1 MESKTEYF
9 AAINSEPLV
18 QIRGM
23 TTGREF
29 SLREYTYGALVPDNN
44 HPLSSVSVSNS
55 SLSIDLWIGC
65 AWQCRYCHVQGTYQ
79 DLDELGTMP
88 RKPKQRNQFT
98 VDQILDELVKHP
110 FFIADETIIS
120 IGTASTEPFAPAVVD
135 STFEIMDGF
144 VRRGLRNP
152 FWIVTKGGVP
162 KGRKL
167 DFARISNATRG
178 LMLSLC
184 WADNPD
190 TIEPA
195 HNNRFLNAEEAKEA
209 GATIAWYMRPIVPEW
224 SGNRDRIEMMM
235 LWVKKHYGEVIDMIV
250 PGGLRWTEGI
260 ENGLME
266 IHKLP
271 MPNIP
276 RDDNVKSLPQELVD
290 SIFSLSAEHFP
301 GIPVFLKSS
310 CALTRML
317 KIPSITSVQVF
328 ARSECEV
335 SRCPLA
341 QRRIC
346 AQGSAYNMTAERAQ
360 GILDNLGIPAH
371 VVSWD
376 INHGLITHPE
386 MSKFTYAVRQTVFK
400 HLAMGGSP

>member
-1 MESKTEYF
+1 MKSKQEYF
-9 AAINSEPLV
+9 MAVNSEPRT
-18 QIRGM
+18 QIRGI

-29 SLREYTYGALVPDNN
+29 SVREYTYGVLVPDST
-44 HPLSSVSVSNS
+44 HPLSAVSVANS
-55 SLSIDLWIGC
+55 SLSIDLWVGC
-65 AWQCRYCHVQGTYQ
+65 AWQCRYCHVQDTKQ
-79 DLDELGTMP
+79 DLADQGTMP
-88 RKPKQRNQFT
+88 RRPRRRNPFS
-98 VDQILDELVKHP
+98 VNQILDELVKHP
-110 FFIADETIIS
+110 FFVADETIIS

-135 STFEIMDGF
+135 STFEIMDAF
-144 VRRGLRNP
+144 IQHGLRNP
-152 FWIVTKGGVP
+152 FWIVTKSGIP

-167 DFARISNATRG
+167 DFARISKATRG

-184 WADNPD
+184 WANNPD
-190 TIEPA
+190 TIEPI
-195 HNNRFLNAEEAKEA
+195 HNNRFINAEEAKEA

-235 LWVKKHYGEVIDMIV
+235 LWVKKHYGEIIDIIV

-260 ENGLME
+260 ENGLVE
-266 IHKLP
+266 IHKLS

-276 RDDNVKSLPQELVD
+276 RDDNVKSLSQELVD

-301 GIPVFLKSS
+301 GIPVYLKSS

-317 KIPSITSVQVF
+317 KIPSVTSVQVF
-328 ARSECEV
+328 ARSKCKA

-341 QRRIC
+341 QRQIC
-346 AQGSAYNMTAERAQ
+346 TQGSVYSMTVEHAQ
-360 GILDNLGIPAH
+360 DILDNLGIPAH

-376 INHGLITHPE
+376 INHGLVTHPE

-400 HLAMGGSP
+400 HLAIGGSS

>member
-1 MESKTEYF
+1 MNSKTEYF
-9 AAINSEPLV
+9 TAVNSEPLV
-18 QIRGM
+18 KLKGM
-23 TTGREF
+23 TTGQEF
-29 SLREYTYGALVPDNN
+29 SLREYTYGALVPDSN

-55 SLSIDLWIGC
+55 SLSIDLWVGC
-65 AWQCRYCHVQGTYQ
+65 AWQCRYCHVQGTFQ
-79 DLDELGTMP
+79 DLAEQGTMP
-88 RKPKQRNQFT
+88 KKSQRRNSFS

-110 FFIADETIIS
+110 FFVADETIIS
-120 IGTASTEPFAPAVVD
+120 IGTASTEPFAPGPVTN
-135 STFEIMDGF
+135 STFEIMDAF

-152 FWIVTKGGVP
+152 FWIVTKGGIP

-178 LMLSLC
+178 LMISLC

-190 TIEPA
+190 TIEPVR
-195 HNNRFLNAEEAKEA
+195 NNRFLNAEEAKEA

-235 LWVKKHYGEVIDMIV
+235 LWVKKHYSKIIDMIV

-260 ENGLME
+260 ENGLVE
-266 IHKLP
+266 IHNLP
-271 MPNIP
+271 MPSIP
-276 RDDNVKSLPQELVD
+276 RDDNVKSLPQELMD
-290 SIFSLSAEHFP
+290 YIFSLSAEHFP
-301 GIPVFLKSS
+301 SIPVYIKSS
-310 CALTRML
+310 CALTQML

-328 ARSECEV
+328 ARSECES

-341 QRRIC
+341 QRQIC
-346 AQGSAYNMTAERAQ
+346 AQGSAYNMTVERAQ
-360 GILDNLGIPAH
+360 NILDNLGIPAH

-376 INHGLITHPE
+376 INQGLVTHPE

-400 HLAMGGSP
+400 HLAK